1 MPLWVLAVY
10 ALAVARLTA
19 LVTVDWITEPARAAL
34 VRRLPA
40 NRAGEFVSE
49 LITCQ
54 WCASIWVAA
63 AAAPVVWWHSKD
75 GWAIVAGLILAASQI
90 TGMMSQLGRR

>member
-19 LVTVDWITEPARAAL
+19 LVTVDGITEP
-34 VRRLPA
+34 VRNGVLRKMPD
-40 NRAGEFVSE
+40 NRVGEFVAE

-54 WCASIWVAA
+54 WCASMWVAA
-63 AAAPVVWWHSKD
+63 ATVPVVWWHSKA
-75 GWAIVAGLILAASQI
+75 GWAIVAGLVLAASQVA
-90 TGMMSQLGRR
+90 GMLSRLGRG